1 MRLYQNKSINPA
13 LRIPLNRGNKLFS
26 RFSVMSPLK
35 NGVHYNIEK
44 GIFITTGTFTKA
56 AIDEASKPGKK
67 QIDLINGEQF
77 MDKLAEYGLGLK
89 EFKDY
94 EIDEVFFKNC

>member
-1 MRLYQNKSINPA
+1 MKEGEERMYQ
-13 LRIPLNRGNKLFS
+13 
-26 RFSVMSPLK
+26 V
-35 NGVHYNIEK
+35 
-44 GIFITTGTFTKA
+44 
-56 AIDEASKPGKK
+56 SKPGKK